1 MDLLTIS
8 LKTNEFKD
16 AENYLNK
23 IKESKTK
30 VKYHLFFPEAE
41 ILVANGK
48 LYEALRLLE
57 DASLNRNNAEI
68 WFKIGEVKYK
78 LAKFEEAK
86 DAFEKAISIESD
98 RAKYHRAIAEAYI
111 ELGEYEEAVDY
122 ALTSIEL
129 VKYFPV
135 AHYVLGRALE
145 KMGDLENA
153 KIAYET
159 ADRLQPRSYDKAR
172 KAIENIEE
180 YHMLGSGANKREY
193 IHRENQIVIVSGLPR
208 SGTSL
213 MMQMLAKGGV
223 EILTDEN
230 RKADDSNPKGYYEY
244 DPVMSI
250 HKDNSWLD
258 KAQNKGVKIIAPLL
272 QYLSPKFRY
281 KIIFMTRDLNEVVK
295 SQQIMRGKDPDTL
308 PIHLFDAY
316 KRLLD
321 SVRIWDDKEPG
332 VEMIYLNY
340 KDVVNDPISAID
352 TVTSFIGVDLD
363 KEAMATC
370 VDKKLYRN
378 RANKAKA

>member
-1 MDLLTIS
+1 
-8 LKTNEFKD
+8 
-16 AENYLNK
+16 
-23 IKESKTK
+23 
-30 VKYHLFFPEAE
+30 
-41 ILVANGK
+41 
-48 LYEALRLLE
+48 
-57 DASLNRNNAEI
+57 
-68 WFKIGEVKYK
+68 
-78 LAKFEEAK
+78 
-86 DAFEKAISIESD
+86 
-98 RAKYHRAIAEAYI
+98 
-111 ELGEYEEAVDY
+111 
-122 ALTSIEL
+122 
-129 VKYFPV
+129 
-135 AHYVLGRALE
+135 
-145 KMGDLENA
+145 
-153 KIAYET
+153 
-159 ADRLQPRSYDKAR
+159 
-172 KAIENIEE
+172 
-180 YHMLGSGANKREY
+180 MLGSGANKREY

-352 TVTSFIGVDLD
+352 TVTAFIGVDLD